1 LEAAI
6 HKDMKH
12 FFFTIHKT
20 PKRDE
25 FTTEEVLPILHA
37 HTAYFKELG
46 KQGICLIAGPFAHHA
61 DSGNHEIGAGCYIFA
76 AESEAEARKLADA
89 DPFCVHGIYDY
100 KIWEWTKVVP
110 EERDEG

>member
-1 LEAAI
+1 
-6 HKDMKH
+6 MKH

-46 KQGICLIAGPFAHHA
+46 KQGVCLMAGPFKDQA
-61 DSGNHEIGAGCYIFA
+61 DNELGAGCYVFA
-76 AESEAEARKLADA
+76 AESEEEARKYADA
-89 DPFCVHGIYDY
+89 DPFYDY
-100 KIWEWTKVVP
+100 KVWEWMKVVP
-110 EERDEG
+110 E